1 MALGASRSRVV
12 HQVLREGMKTGA
24 IGAGI
29 GLVLAWGATRL
40 LRATLVNVQPGDPL
54 TLAAVTV
61 VLMTVALLAALFPAL
76 RASSVDPVRTIR
88 AE

>member
-1 MALGASRSRVV
+1 MRIVLMGQQAFAAS
-12 HQVLREGMKTGA
+12 VLDELIDRGREIVAVYGPPDDDA
-24 IGAGI
+24 
-29 GLVLAWGATRL
+29 R
-40 LRATLVNVQPGDPL
+40 PPDPL